1 LQKHYLKQLDIKS
14 ILPFWGALVIL
25 LSILIINAC
34 SRSPV
39 IANLSMELHDKYET
53 RFLHAE
59 MKNQHD
65 LFLIFRIDSTD
76 VNAYKIQAKAH
87 DIAAYAYDKVD
98 SASKIKNVIVR
109 FQHIGAPAVIKDPH
123 AHVFTFSTLSLERN

>member
-1 LQKHYLKQLDIKS
+1 MRFHIPYLGL
-14 ILPFWGALVIL
+14 LGIL
-25 LSILIINAC
+25 LSLLIIDGC

-39 IANLSMELHDKYET
+39 IANLSMKLHDKYET
-53 RFLHAE
+53 HFLHAE
-59 MKNQHD
+59 MKNKYD

-98 SASKIKNVIVR
+98 SASKIKNVTVR
-109 FQHIGAPAVIKDPH
+109 FQHIGAPAVIKDPN

>member
-1 LQKHYLKQLDIKS
+1 
-14 ILPFWGALVIL
+14 
-25 LSILIINAC
+25 
-34 SRSPV
+34 
-39 IANLSMELHDKYET
+39 MELHDKYET

-65 LFLIFRIDSTD
+65 LFLIFRIDSTN
-76 VNAYKIQAKAH
+76 VNTYKIQAKAH

-98 SASKIKNVIVR
+98 SASKIKNITVR

-123 AHVFTFSTLSLERN
+123 ALVFTFSTLSLERN